1 MSSDSI
7 TPEQQDKEAA
17 VFWAIALDSVLI
29 IFFTFI
35 GMFSGSMTFIS
46 ELLRCALLLSIEYVS
61 YVVLRR
67 THRGKFQAFEFG
79 TGKIER
85 IVNLLVASGLVI
97 ACLYIFTK
105 LISPEEGVPM
115 SSSNLILAVFGAD
128 LNLILN
134 VYFTIAFMRVNTRE
148 SSVIISSQIK
158 SRLAKTIASAIVLAI
173 LILTLWLPDPESA
186 RLVDTFGSAFVL
198 FYMLVIAFG
207 LVKESLP
214 EILDRTV
221 AEPDHYQIL
230 RVLTAHFEQYDGFKG
245 YRTRRSGKDLFI
257 LINLQFFSKTTL
269 AQIETR
275 LSPIRAELEQEF
287 PGSNVTIIPEI
298 MDISDGNQ
306 LIV

>member
-1 MSSDSI
+1 MNRHTDSI
-7 TPEQQDKEAA
+7 TSEQRDKEAA
-17 VFWAIALDSVLI
+17 VFWAIALDSVLV
-29 IFFTFI
+29 IFLTFI

-61 YVVLRR
+61 YIILRR

-85 IVNLLVASGLVI
+85 IVNLLVAFGLFI

-105 LISPEEGVPM
+105 LISPGEGVPM
-115 SSSNLILAVFGAD
+115 SSSNLILSVFAAD

-134 VYFTIAFMRVNTRE
+134 VYFTIAFVKVNTQE

-173 LILTLWLPDPESA
+173 LILTLCLPDPKSA
-186 RLVDTFGSAFVL
+186 RLVDTLGSIFVL
-198 FYMLVIAFG
+198 CYMLGTAFD
-207 LVKESLP
+207 LIRESLP

-221 AEPDHYQIL
+221 AEPEHFQIL
-230 RVLTAHFEQYDGFKG
+230 KILTAHFDQYDGFKG

-257 LINLQFFSKTTL
+257 LINLCYFPATPL
-269 AQIETR
+269 ARIEIR
-275 LSPIRAELEQEF
+275 LNPIREALESQF
-287 PGSNVTIIPEI
+287 PGSKVTIIPEI
-298 MDISDGNQ
+298 MEE
-306 LIV
+306 

>member
-1 MSSDSI
+1 MNRHTDSI
-7 TPEQQDKEAA
+7 TSEQRDKETA
-17 VFWAIALDSVLI
+17 VFWAIALDSVLV
-29 IFFTFI
+29 IFLTFI

-61 YVVLRR
+61 YIILRR

-85 IVNLLVASGLVI
+85 IVNLLVAFGLFI

-105 LISPEEGVPM
+105 LLSPGEGVPM
-115 SSSNLILAVFGAD
+115 SSSNLILSVFAAD

-134 VYFTIAFMRVNTRE
+134 VYFTIAFVKVNTQE

-173 LILTLWLPDPESA
+173 LILTLCLPDPKSA
-186 RLVDTFGSAFVL
+186 RLVDTLGSIFVL
-198 FYMLVIAFG
+198 CYMLGTAFD
-207 LVKESLP
+207 LIRESLP

-230 RVLTAHFEQYDGFKG
+230 RVLTAHFDQYDGFKG

-257 LINLQFFSKTTL
+257 LTNLCYFPATPL
-269 AQIETR
+269 ARIEIR
-275 LSPIRAELEQEF
+275 LNPIREALESQF
-287 PGSNVTIIPEI
+287 PGSKVTIIPEI
-298 MDISDGNQ
+298 MEG
-306 LIV
+306 

>member
-1 MSSDSI
+1 MNRHTDSI
-7 TPEQQDKEAA
+7 TSEQRDKEFV
-17 VFWAIALDSVLI
+17 VFWAIALDSVLVI
-29 IFFTFI
+29 SFTFI

-61 YVVLRR
+61 YIILRR

-85 IVNLLVASGLVI
+85 IVNLLVAFGLFI

-105 LISPEEGVPM
+105 LISPAEGVPM
-115 SSSNLILAVFGAD
+115 SSSNLILSVFAAD

-134 VYFTIAFMRVNTRE
+134 VYFTIAFMKVNTQE
-148 SSVIISSQIK
+148 ISVIISSQIK

-173 LILTLWLPDPESA
+173 LILTLYLPDPESA
-186 RLVDTFGSAFVL
+186 RFVDTLGSIFVL
-198 FYMLVIAFG
+198 CYMIGTAFN
-207 LVKESLP
+207 LIRESLP

-230 RVLTAHFEQYDGFKG
+230 RILTAHFDQYDGFKG

-257 LINLQFFSKTTL
+257 QINLCYFPSTPL
-269 AQIETR
+269 SRIEIR
-275 LSPIRAELEQEF
+275 LNPIREALKSKF
-287 PGSNVTIIPEI
+287 PGSKVTIIPEI
-298 MDISDGNQ
+298 MEE
-306 LIV
+306 

>member
-1 MSSDSI
+1 MNRHTDSI
-7 TPEQQDKEAA
+7 TSEQREKEAA

-61 YVVLRR
+61 YIILRR

-85 IVNLLVASGLVI
+85 IVNLLVAFGLFI

-105 LISPEEGVPM
+105 LLSPGDEVPM
-115 SSSNLILAVFGAD
+115 SSSNLILAVFAAD
-128 LNLILN
+128 LNLIFN
-134 VYFTIAFMRVNTRE
+134 VYFTIAFMRVNTQE

-173 LILTLWLPDPESA
+173 LILTLCLPDPESA
-186 RLVDTFGSAFVL
+186 RLVDTLGSIFVL
-198 FYMLVIAFG
+198 CYMLGTAFD
-207 LVKESLP
+207 LIRESLP

-221 AEPDHYQIL
+221 AEPDHFQIL
-230 RVLTAHFEQYDGFKG
+230 RVLTAHFDQYDGFKG

-257 LINLQFFSKTTL
+257 LINLCYFPTTPL
-269 AQIETR
+269 ARIEIR
-275 LSPIRAELEQEF
+275 LNPIREALESKF
-287 PGSNVTIIPEI
+287 PGSKVTIIPEI
-298 MDISDGNQ
+298 MEE
-306 LIV
+306 

>member
-1 MSSDSI
+1 MSPDSI
-7 TPEQQDKEAA
+7 TPDQRDKESAI
-17 VFWAIALDSVLI
+17 FWAIVLDSVLVNFF
-29 IFFTFI
+29 IFVGI
-35 GMFSGSMTFIS
+35 FSGSMTFIS

-61 YVVLRR
+61 YIVLRR

-85 IVNLLVASGLVI
+85 IVNLLVAFGLCI

-105 LISPEEGVPM
+105 LISPGEGVPM
-115 SSSNLILAVFGAD
+115 SSSNLILAVFAAD

-134 VYFTIAFMRVNTRE
+134 VYFTIAFMKVNTQE

-158 SRLAKTIASAIVLAI
+158 SRLAKTIASAIVLGI

-186 RLVDTFGSAFVL
+186 RIVDTLGSLFVL
-198 FYMLVIAFG
+198 CYMLVTAFD
-207 LVKESLP
+207 LVRESLP

-230 RVLTAHFEQYDGFKG
+230 RVLTTHFDQYDGFKG

-257 LINLQFFSKTTL
+257 LINLCYFATTPL
-269 AQIETR
+269 ALIETR
-275 LSPIRAELEQEF
+275 LNPIRKAMESQF
-287 PGSNVTIIPEI
+287 PGSKVTIVPEI
-298 MDISDGNQ
+298 MDE
-306 LIV
+306 